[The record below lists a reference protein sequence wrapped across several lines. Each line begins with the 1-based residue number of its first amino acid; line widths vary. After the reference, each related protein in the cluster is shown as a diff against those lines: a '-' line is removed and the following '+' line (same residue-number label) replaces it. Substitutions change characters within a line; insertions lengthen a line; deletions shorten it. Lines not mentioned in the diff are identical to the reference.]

1 MSTSRGEI
9 NVLKW
14 LIERQNNII
23 DIQSICPVC
32 RSGLTYS
39 AIQTRNL
46 IEVDLTIERH
56 IVARQIELKI

>member
-1 MSTSRGEI
+1 MSPSRGEI
-9 NVLKW
+9 NFLKR
-14 LIERQNNII
+14 LTERQNNII
-23 DIQSICPVC
+23 DIQSICPAC

-39 AIQTRNL
+39 TIQTRNL